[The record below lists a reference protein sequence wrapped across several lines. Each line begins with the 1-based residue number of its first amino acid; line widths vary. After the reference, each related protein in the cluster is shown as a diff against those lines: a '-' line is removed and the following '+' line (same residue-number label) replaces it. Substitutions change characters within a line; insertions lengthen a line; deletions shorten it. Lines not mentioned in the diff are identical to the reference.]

1 MKARKPIPRIAAIDV
16 KIVKMCESSGNEQFF
31 VRLARNDMGDDPFS
45 TSSILEYSCWQ
56 TIKNNLSK
64 KECLE
69 RAWFDAGFLARFS
82 GLKSIHEIILVGMD
96 DEETEILKNATT
108 LFRGSK
114 ED

>member
-1 MKARKPIPRIAAIDV
+1 MRKKMLIPRIEVVDV

-31 VRLARNDMGDDPFS
+31 VRAVRNDCGNDPFG
-45 TSSILEYSCWQ
+45 TSSILEYACWQ
-56 TIKNNLSK
+56 TQKNNLSK

-69 RAWFDAGFLARFS
+69 RAWFDAGFLARFV
-82 GLKSIHEIILVGMD
+82 GLKSINEIVLVNMD
-96 DEETEILKNATT
+96 DEETEILKKSAT